1 MGQQR
6 AFCKPKIGLTKVI
19 KKASIEAG
27 FLWKTLKI

>member
-1 MGQQR
+1 MGQQQ